1 MGLPAQRG
9 RPGVLRSQG
18 GRACAGGCAVSN
30 FTAAQ
35 AKALFTAVQS
45 YAEQLGIFQGVDL
58 HEPWNPPGNRLFCSI
73 NLGTVRPVMSSGL
86 AAVSLQVVL
95 VVRVWSSA
103 LQKPLDNIDPEVL
116 SAACSLMG
124 AISGGFTLG
133 GTVRDVELMAMSA
146 QPAYVDFEGKPFRV
160 IEISLPIIVNDAFA
174 EAA

>member
-1 MGLPAQRG
+1 M
-9 RPGVLRSQG
+9 
-18 GRACAGGCAVSN
+18 SN
-30 FTAAQ
+30 FSAAQ
-35 AKALFTAVQS
+35 ATALFTAIQS
-45 YAEQLGIFQGVDL
+45 YAEELGIFTNVDL
-58 HEPWNPPGNRLFCSI
+58 HEPWNAPGNRLFCSI

-103 LQKPLDNIDPEVL
+103 LQKPLDGIDPEIL

-124 AISGGFTLG
+124 AFSGGFTLG
-133 GTVRDVELMAMSA
+133 GTVRDVELLAMSA

-160 IEISLPIIVNDAFA
+160 IEVTVPIVVNDTFT

>member
-1 MGLPAQRG
+1 M
-9 RPGVLRSQG
+9 
-18 GRACAGGCAVSN
+18 SN
-30 FTAAQ
+30 FSAAQ
-35 AKALFTAVQS
+35 ATALFTAIQS
-45 YAEQLGIFQGVDL
+45 YAEELGIFTNVDL
-58 HEPWNPPGNRLFCSI
+58 HEPWNAPGSRLFCSI

-103 LQKPLDNIDPEVL
+103 LQKPLDGIDPEIL

-124 AISGGFTLG
+124 AFSGGFTLG
-133 GTVRDVELMAMSA
+133 GTVRDVELLAMSA

-160 IEISLPIIVNDAFA
+160 IEVTVPIVVNDTFT